1 MNTVDQI
8 EDIVAKMTPIIDI
21 DSVLDNGDGT
31 QTLSICNTYWIR
43 KYMTITID
51 GNDYEVLSFVNDVSV
66 TISDSPLVTVNS
78 FVLTAPNYFHGTP
91 IQANSEWIVQKEE
104 NDKYPCIYLVE
115 AMTETFY
122 NEEDSKEK
130 DSNIRIFFLD
140 SFADR
145 SDEVDA
151 HYDNVIVP
159 LIASKDHFVDLL
171 NEEANILPFDYT
183 ATNRVKV
190 GVYTTNKGH
199 ERTIFSDV
207 LDGVEFVSTI
217 SFLRSY
223 VDCTC

>member
-8 EDIVAKMTPIIDI
+8 EDIVAKMTPTVDI
-21 DSVLDNGDGT
+21 DSVVDNADGT

-43 KYMTITID
+43 KYMILTID
-51 GNDYEVLSFVNDVSV
+51 GTDYEVLSFVNNVSV
-66 TISDSPLVTVNS
+66 TISSSPLVTVDS
-78 FVLTAPNYFHGTP
+78 FILTAPKYFHGTP
-91 IQANSEWIVQKEE
+91 IQANSEFFVLKEE
-104 NDKYPCIYLVE
+104 NDKYPCVYLVE
-115 AMTETFY
+115 AITETFY
-122 NEEDSKEK
+122 NEEDSREK
-130 DSNIRIFFLD
+130 DSNVRIFFLD

-159 LIASKDHFVDLL
+159 LIASKNYFVDLL
-171 NEEANILPFDYT
+171 NAESNILPFDYT

-190 GVYTTNKGH
+190 GVYTTDKGH
-199 ERTIFSDV
+199 ERQFFSDA

-223 VDCTC
+223 SDCTC